1 MSLQLWL
8 PFNNS
13 VENKGV
19 LKTSASTASVSYGSD
34 SRIGTKS
41 LKSSTK
47 VTYDVSAGNISTHSM
62 SFSFWAKADNYT
74 GTSTAWWQLCT
85 FNCNDGTSFHIYC
98 VPNARYKI
106 EYKPE
111 LNAYCDT
118 SQWHHLTYVLK
129 ETLLTIYLDGAILTS
144 ATVTNDKRNLKNISF
159 GTNTVCINDFR
170 LYNTPLSI
178 TEIERDYNSLLI
190 HYPLRDKYIENTI
203 NLTPGGKFD
212 GYGGLTIPISSV
224 VYTGNKCIL
233 KTGSANS
240 AQGSAR
246 ATIALSKL
254 TNATSYSLSYKWKR
268 VSGTGSLKPGDWC
281 DMSLTVLKNYF
292 NGSYYEVEALLPAR
306 NEYNSTYRFL
316 DFNEIGADSTYEIW
330 DVQLERKDKP
340 TPYTPSSRTDELIYD
355 CSGRGYHS
363 EHRGDLTII
372 SDSARNSVAT
382 HFTPNNGI
390 KIPSPYASGQNM
402 TEFTIAFWLYLDS
415 SNNYMYIFG
424 TNYGNPTGTGAGWF
438 SVNCESKQSW
448 FYSDSNYWGTG
459 TSAMPV
465 RQWHHVA
472 ITFKNGTVQHY
483 YDGQPFGAPVTRE
496 RSYIKSGS
504 HFSLG
509 DTYTGTSWSGTA
521 FTGNISDFR
530 FYGTALTASCI
541 KDLYKNSGTVDNVGN
556 IHVYELVED

>member
-8 PFNNS
+8 PFNGD
-13 VENKGV
+13 VKNKGLLNV
-19 LKTSASTASVSYGSD
+19 SPSNTSVTYTDD
-34 SRIGTKS
+34 SRIGIKS
-41 LKSSTK
+41 LKTSTK
-47 VTYDVSAGNISTHSM
+47 VSYDVSAASISTHAM
-62 SFSFWAKADNYT
+62 TVSFWAKADNYT
-74 GTSTAWWQLCT
+74 GTSTAWWQLCS
-85 FNCNDGTSFHIYC
+85 FNCSDNSNFHIYC
-98 VPNARYKI
+98 VPNTRYKI

-111 LNAYCDT
+111 LNTYCDT

-129 ETLLTIYLDGAILTS
+129 GTKLTVYLDGVQAAS
-144 ATVTNDKRNLKNISF
+144 ATVVNDNRLISSISI
-159 GTNTVCINDFR
+159 GVNTVCINDFR
-170 LYNTPLSI
+170 VYDNVLSI
-178 TEIERDYNSLLI
+178 TEMERDYNTLLI
-190 HYPLRDKYIENTI
+190 HYPLRDKYIENTV
-203 NLTPGGKFD
+203 NLLEGKFD
-212 GYGGLTIPISSV
+212 GFGGLTVPISSV
-224 VYTGNKCIL
+224 TYNGNHCIL
-233 KTGSANS
+233 KTGSA
-240 AQGSAR
+240 AVTTGSAR
-246 ATIALSKL
+246 ATISLSKL
-254 TNATSYSLSYKWKR
+254 INNTAYSLSYKWK
-268 VSGTGSLKPGDWC
+268 VISGSGNLKPGDWC
-281 DMSLTVLKNYF
+281 DMSLTVLKNHF
-292 NGSYYEVEALLPAR
+292 NGIYYEVEVLLPAR
-306 NEYNSTYRFL
+306 SEYTSVYRFM
-316 DFNEIGADSTYEIW
+316 DFNSIAPDSTYEIW

-340 TPYTPSSRTDELIYD
+340 TPYTPNSRSDELIYD
-355 CSGRGYHS
+355 CSGRGHHS

-382 HFTPNNGI
+382 HFTSNNGI
-390 KIPSPYASGQNM
+390 KIPSPYPSGQNM

-459 TSAMPV
+459 ASAMPV